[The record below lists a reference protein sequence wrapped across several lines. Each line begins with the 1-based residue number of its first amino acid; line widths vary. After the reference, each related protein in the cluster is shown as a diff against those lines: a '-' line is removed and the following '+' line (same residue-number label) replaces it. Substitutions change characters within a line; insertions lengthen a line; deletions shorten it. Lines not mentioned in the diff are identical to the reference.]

1 MNHERLELQ
10 IEEWIES
17 NCECGLQENGQ
28 WSEELFEER
37 GCSCRNDLPSHLTG
51 ENRMTGPTYIV
62 SHCRGSEDSW
72 EVFDDEATAKA
83 SYRNLLA
90 LAEDQDDRDL
100 ISLSAVMDSSDYNT
114 HPAFEYKSAATSFSD
129 ALDAYIKETVTKT
142 VNEQLAVS
150 EDDIGEK
157 IETYLKRRNSV
168 FDEYMT
174 KEDVEERIEDLDF
187 VDKDSLESM
196 LEDSIDQYRF
206 VDRDDV
212 DVMLE
217 DMLEDFMHKEAIE
230 QSIEES
236 VKELVPDV
244 IKHLINDGQIA
255 LTTKTAS
262 DPINLQ

>member
-1 MNHERLELQ
+1 MNGR
-10 IEEWIES
+10 
-17 NCECGLQENGQ
+17 
-28 WSEELFEER
+28 
-37 GCSCRNDLPSHLTG
+37 
-51 ENRMTGPTYIV
+51 TYIV
-62 SHCRGSEDSW
+62 SHCRGTEDNW
-72 EVFDDEATAKA
+72 LVYENEHDAKTR
-83 SYRNLLA
+83 YNDLLA
-90 LAEDQDDRDL
+90 LAENQDDLDL
-100 ISLSAVMDSSDYNT
+100 ISLSAVVESSDYET
-114 HPAFEYKSAATSFSD
+114 HPAFEPKSAATSFSD

-150 EDDIGEK
+150 EDDIGDK
-157 IETYLKRRNSV
+157 IETYMKVRCAE
-168 FDEYMT
+168 EYAT
-174 KEDVEERIEDLDF
+174 IQDVEERIEDLDF

-212 DVMLE
+212 DVLVE

-262 DPINLQ
+262 DPINL

>member
-1 MNHERLELQ
+1 M
-10 IEEWIES
+10 
-17 NCECGLQENGQ
+17 
-28 WSEELFEER
+28 
-37 GCSCRNDLPSHLTG
+37 
-51 ENRMTGPTYIV
+51 
-62 SHCRGSEDSW
+62 ED
-72 EVFDDEATAKA
+72 F
-83 SYRNLLA
+83 N
-90 LAEDQDDRDL
+90 
-100 ISLSAVMDSSDYNT
+100 
-114 HPAFEYKSAATSFSD
+114 
-129 ALDAYIKETVTKT
+129 
-142 VNEQLAVS
+142 
-150 EDDIGEK
+150 DDIGDK

-168 FDEYMT
+168 LDDYMT
-174 KEDVEERIEDLDF
+174 KEDVNERIEDLDF
-187 VDKDSLESM
+187 VNKDSLESM